1 MPQYRAPLDDYR
13 FLLTELFDASRLTR
27 YEGYVDA
34 TPDLLLTA
42 LQEAGTLCTE
52 VLFPLNASGDQEGC
66 TWEAGNVRT
75 PSGFREAWRAYVDG
89 GWLGLS
95 CDPVHGGQG
104 LPLTMRVLVDEM
116 ACAANLSFAMFP
128 GLTLGVYE
136 GIAAHATDDLR
147 RLWLPR
153 LVSGDATGTMCL
165 TEAHAGTDL
174 GIIRATAIPVDDGT
188 FHVSGTK
195 IFISAGEH
203 DLAPN
208 IVHLVLA
215 RLPDAPA
222 GTRGI
227 SMFLVPKFLPDE
239 NGAPAARNGVTCG
252 SIEHKMGIRAS
263 PTCVLNFERATGW
276 LVGEPHRGLRAM
288 FTLMNGARL
297 GVGLQGLGLAE
308 VSYQNAVA
316 YARDRQQG
324 RAPGGPRQPDAP
336 ADPIIFHPD
345 VRRGLLTMRAFTE
358 GARALACWTAL
369 FLDQEARDPDPA
381 RREEAADLVALLT
394 PIIKA
399 FFTDLGF
406 ASTNIGLQTFG
417 GHGYIR
423 EFGMEQVVRD
433 ARIGQ
438 IYEGTN
444 HIQALDLVGR
454 KLPEGGGRLARRYAA
469 LLEEVLAAAGR
480 DARLAGLA
488 KPLAAAAGRLQQATA
503 ALGARALQNPEE
515 PAAGATEYL
524 HLFGYVA
531 LGHMWLLM
539 SRAALA
545 RLDGA
550 DDKAAL
556 PPRFYEAKLATAR
569 FYVERLLP
577 QTESLLTSILAGAG
591 SITAF
596 PPDAF

>member
-1 MPQYRAPLDDYR
+1 MPQYRAPLNDYR
-13 FLLTELFDASRLTR
+13 FLLTELFDVSRLTR
-27 YEGYVDA
+27 YQGYEDA
-34 TPDLLLTA
+34 TPDILLTA
-42 LQEAGTLCTE
+42 LEGAGSLCE
-52 VLFPLNASGDQEGC
+52 DVLLPLNASGDREGC
-66 TWEAGNVRT
+66 SWDAGSVRT
-75 PSGFREAWRAYVDG
+75 PAGFREAWRAYVDG

-104 LPLTMRVLVDEM
+104 LPLTMRFLVDEM

-136 GIAAHATDDLR
+136 GIAAHGTEELR
-147 RLWLPR
+147 GLWLPR
-153 LVSGDATGTMCL
+153 LVAGDATGTMCL

-174 GIIRATAIPVDDGT
+174 GIIRTAAVPVDDGT
-188 FHVSGTK
+188 FRIRGTK

-203 DLAPN
+203 DLTPN

-239 NGAPAARNGVTCG
+239 HGQPGARNAVTCR

-263 PTCVLNFERATGW
+263 PTCVLDFDDAVGW

-316 YARDRQQG
+316 YARERQQG
-324 RAPGGPRQPDAP
+324 RAPGGARLPDAP
-336 ADPIIFHPD
+336 ADPIVFHPD
-345 VRRGLLTMRAFTE
+345 IRRGLLTMRAFVE

-369 FLDQEARDPDPA
+369 LIDQEAKDPDPA
-381 RREEAADLVALLT
+381 RREEATDLIALMT
-394 PIIKA
+394 PVIKA

-406 ASTNIGLQTFG
+406 ASTNIGLQTLG

-423 EFGMEQVVRD
+423 EFGMEQFVRD

-454 KLPEGGGRLARRYAA
+454 KLPEGGGRLVRRYAA
-469 LLEEVLAAAGR
+469 RLEEALATARGEP
-480 DARLAGLA
+480 RLAEFA
-488 KPLAAAAGRLQQATA
+488 QPLAAAAHRLQQATMTLA
-503 ALGARALQNPEE
+503 ARGAGNPEE
-515 PAAGATEYL
+515 AAACASEYL

-531 LGHMWLLM
+531 LGHMWLLA
-539 SRAALA
+539 SQASLD
-545 RLDGA
+545 RLDRAGGG
-550 DDKAAL
+550 L
-556 PPRFYEAKLATAR
+556 PRAFYDAKLATAR
-569 FYVERLLP
+569 FYVSRMLP
-577 QTESLLTSILAGAG
+577 QTEALLTSILAGAG

-596 PPDAF
+596 ATDAF